1 MKKQF
6 IVEAQRM
13 QKLAGINEA
22 RVTPVGISK
31 IQLPDKWEEFSVDPE
46 PDLEE
51 DFEVESYGAP
61 MEGWDTDH
69 YDFVKIMSTPKYDA
83 LADEGW
89 DENTPPLKTKYFI
102 STYIAFGGMEDEDE
116 RYDSL
121 SEARKRAVEVM
132 KEIMQDWDD
141 EEY

>member
-22 RVTPVGISK
+22 RVTPVGINK

-51 DFEVESYGAP
+51 DFEVELYGAP

-83 LADEGW
+83 LAD
-89 DENTPPLKTKYFI
+89 DVTPLETKYFI
-102 STYIAFGGMEDEDE
+102 ST
-116 RYDSL
+116 
-121 SEARKRAVEVM
+121 
-132 KEIMQDWDD
+132 
-141 EEY
+141 